1 MPMPSS
7 ASSLRVSQRPALLS
21 ILAFW
26 LFYYAIGT
34 ARSLVMPFAHPLPM
48 AAYRALVCSIGVV
61 ITGGLY
67 CVLRGTAGLPLR
79 RSVLIAALVSVPA
92 SLAYSGANWAVFYKL
107 REGPRARLF
116 IQDPDAP
123 RAGATVGT
131 DPIGREVPIPSV
143 IIEQA
148 INGYFFMVAWCAFYL
163 ALASATAARQ
173 AERRAA
179 RFHATAQ
186 AAELRALRYQ
196 VSPHFLFN
204 TLNSLSTL
212 VLRDRPD
219 EAERMIQ
226 NLATFFRTS
235 LTSDPTADVTLA
247 HEIELQRL
255 YLQIEAIR
263 FPDRLH
269 VSVDVPAALEGAC
282 VPGLLLQPLVE
293 NAVKYGVARARRPV
307 TIGIAAW
314 ESEGLLHLSVTD
326 DGDPLDAAAADAQRG
341 TGVGLANV
349 ADRIAARHGPA
360 AACACGPAP
369 GGGWRVHLTLPLV
382 RHGC

>member
-1 MPMPSS
+1 MTPAPSRGDPVPPR
-7 ASSLRVSQRPALLS
+7 AALLS
-21 ILAFW
+21 ILVFW
-26 LFYYAIGT
+26 LFYLVIGT
-34 ARSLVMPFAHPLPM
+34 ARSLVMPFAHPVEM
-48 AAYRALVCSIGVV
+48 AGYRTLVCAIGVV
-61 ITGGLY
+61 ITLGLY
-67 CVLRGTAGLPLR
+67 AILRQAAGLGLR
-79 RSVLIAALVSVPA
+79 HAIAIAALASLPA
-92 SLAYSGANWAVFYKL
+92 ALAYSAANWAVFYKL
-107 REGPRARLF
+107 RDGPRARIF
-116 IQDPDAP
+116 IQAP
-123 RAGATVGT
+123 SDVLRAGATVGT
-131 DPIGREVPIPSV
+131 DPVGREVPVRSMIV
-143 IIEQA
+143 DQA
-148 INGYFFMVAWCAFYL
+148 MNGYFFMVAWCAFYL
-163 ALASATAARQ
+163 ALASATAVRQ

-179 RFHATAQ
+179 RFHAAAQ

-212 VLRDRPD
+212 VLRDRSD

-255 YLQIEAIR
+255 YLGIEAIR
-263 FPDRLH
+263 FPDRLL
-269 VSVDVPAALEGAC
+269 VAVDVPAALEAAC

-307 TIGIAAW
+307 TVGIAAW
-314 ESEGLLHLSVTD
+314 EDAGRLAIAITD
-326 DGDPLDAAAADAQRG
+326 DGDPMGEAEAADVRG

-360 AACACGPAP
+360 AAITYGPLP
-369 GGGWRVHLTLPLV
+369 GGGWRALLTLPLV